1 MQQNLLQPQ
10 MSGLLGAEINP
21 ASCVFVVII

>member
-21 ASCVFVVII
+21 ARFVLVVII